1 MPNDKIKHG
10 RSKHISNYGGVGSL
24 IETTDNSIII
34 ETFDEWG
41 YSDLN
46 EKLAHYIIKDDR
58 LLQRLKNRFP
68 NLKHLVA
75 IPTDRDSFLHNVRPK
90 ASYFPKW
97 FYCTRCNRFANY
109 SEWKKRWT
117 ASGKKI
123 DFFNP
128 PKCSNKDCKESHL
141 EQIRFVMT
149 CSNGHIHDLPWEF
162 WNNRLPTDRSQQN
175 DEENENINE
184 KSSGPQLDF
193 SKLCCESQ
201 DLIYKISRENTEL
214 SGIRVECKNC
224 KKKASLKGIFNFEQ
238 TCLGKKYWLKPDNGK
253 FHEEICD
260 AKTSVKLKT
269 SNSVYYAN
277 SLGSLYIPEMQNP
290 LSTEIRIDIDNM
302 VESDEFTIEQ
312 IIQLVSIQKKIDKE
326 LIEQYLETGDI
337 KYIPDN
343 IYRETE
349 YKYFLEKEQP
359 DNKQIKFRVI
369 DCSEQIHGFSKLVK
383 IDKLKRTTVQ
393 TSFTRN
399 EPIDVDSILQN
410 SNDYEY
416 TVQRQ
421 SVSKNNFETKTLPA
435 LESYGEG
442 ILFVLDEQ
450 KLKQWEQQQEVI
462 ERIEKIKSNAENADW
477 KSHQII
483 AKSLT
488 PRKVLIHTLSH
499 LLMRELEYVCGY
511 PASSL
516 SERLFVSDTMH
527 GFLISAFDGTDGYLG
542 GLSNL
547 CNDLGNLNSIINSAL
562 FRATDCSSD
571 PICIES
577 DGQGFG
583 QLNLAAC
590 HSCTLIPE
598 ASCELSNLYLDRN
611 LPIGNY
617 GYFDNFLKSL
627 FQYQNKNELK

>member
-1 MPNDKIKHG
+1 MANDKIKHG

-34 ETFDEWG
+34 ETFDNWG

-75 IPTDRDSFLHNVRPK
+75 IPTDRESFLHQVRPK

-97 FYCTRCNRFANY
+97 LYCTQCNRFATY
-109 SEWKKRWT
+109 SEWKNRWRS
-117 ASGKKI
+117 AGKNL

-128 PKCSNKDCKESHL
+128 PKCSNKDCKENHL

-149 CSNGHIHDLPWEF
+149 CRNGHIHDLPWEF
-162 WNNRLPTDRSQQN
+162 WNNRLPTDRTN
-175 DEENENINE
+175 DEEKEDESKNE
-184 KSSGPQLDF
+184 KPTGPQLDF
-193 SKLCCESQ
+193 AKKCCEQQ
-201 DLIYKISRENTEL
+201 DLIYRISRENTEL
-214 SGIRVECKNC
+214 SGIWVECKNC
-224 KKKASLKGIFNFEQ
+224 KKKANLKGIFNYEQ
-238 TCLGKKYWLKPDNGK
+238 ICNGKRYWLGQTNGK
-253 FHEEICD
+253 FHEEDCNEI
-260 AKTSVKLKT
+260 TSVKLKT

-277 SLGSLYIPEMQNP
+277 TLSSLFIPELQNS
-290 LSTEIRIDIDNM
+290 LSSEVRIEVDNM
-302 VESDEFTIEQ
+302 IESEQFTTEQ
-312 IIQLVSIQKKIDKE
+312 IVQLVSIQKKIEKE
-326 LIEQYLETGDI
+326 LIRQYLDQGDI

-343 IYRETE
+343 VYRQTE
-349 YKYFLEKEQP
+349 YDYFLEKEQP
-359 DNKQIKFRVI
+359 DNKQIKFQVI
-369 DCSEQIHGFSKLVK
+369 DCSEQINGFSKLVK
-383 IDKLKRTTVQ
+383 IDKQKRTTVQ

-399 EPIDVDSILQN
+399 EPIDVDSILQDQN
-410 SNDYEY
+410 EYEY

-421 SVSKNNFETKTLPA
+421 SVSKNNFDTKTLPA

-442 ILFVLDEQ
+442 ILFVLDKQ
-450 KLKQWEQQQEVI
+450 KLEHWEQQQEVI
-462 ERIEKIKSNAENADW
+462 ERTEKIKLNAQNADW

-483 AKSLT
+483 SKSLT

-499 LLMRELEYVCGY
+499 LLIRELEYVSGY

-516 SERLFVSDTMH
+516 SERLYVSETMN

-547 CNDLGNLNSIINSAL
+547 CNDLENLNNIINSAIL
-562 FRATDCSSD
+562 RASDCSSD

-577 DGQGFG
+577 EGQGVG

-590 HSCTLIPE
+590 HSCTLTPE
-598 ASCELSNLYLDRN
+598 ITCELSNLYLDRN
-611 LPIGNY
+611 LIVNKNY
-617 GYFDNFLKSL
+617 GYFKSTI
-627 FQYQNKNELK
+627 E

>member
-1 MPNDKIKHG
+1 MPYDKIKHG

-41 YSDLN
+41 YNELN
-46 EKLAHYIIKDDR
+46 DKLAHYIIKDDR

-75 IPTDRDSFLHNVRPK
+75 IPIHKEYPKNNPPTVQPK

-97 FYCTRCNRFANY
+97 FYCTRCHRFANY
-109 SEWKKRWT
+109 SEWKKRWI
-117 ASGKKI
+117 ASGKKT
-123 DFFNP
+123 DFFYP
-128 PKCSNKDCKESHL
+128 PKCSNKDCKENHL

-149 CSNGHIHDLPWEF
+149 CRNGHIHDLPWEF
-162 WNNRLPTDRSQQN
+162 WNNRLPTDRSQH
-175 DEENENINE
+175 DEEENDNNNE
-184 KSSGPQLDF
+184 KSSGPQLNRE
-193 SKLCCESQ
+193 KCCGDSQ

-214 SGIRVECKNC
+214 SGIWVECKSC
-224 KKKASLKGIFNFEQ
+224 KKKANLKGIFNYEQ
-238 TCLGKKYWLKPDNGK
+238 LCLGKKYWLKPVNGK
-253 FHEEICD
+253 FHEENCT
-260 AKTSVKLKT
+260 AQASVKLKT
-269 SNSVYYAN
+269 SNSVYYSN
-277 SLGSLYIPEMQNP
+277 TLSSLYIPEMQNP
-290 LSTEIRIDIDNM
+290 LSSEIRLDIDNM
-302 VESDEFTIEQ
+302 VAKQKYSNEQ
-312 IIQLVSIQKKIDKE
+312 IVELICDLKGVQKE
-326 LIEQYLETGDI
+326 LVEQYLETGDI

-359 DNKQIKFRVI
+359 DNKQIKFGVI
-369 DCSEQIHGFSKLVK
+369 YCSEKIHGFSKLVK
-383 IDKLKRTTVQ
+383 IDKLKKITVQ

-410 SNDYEY
+410 QNEYEY
-416 TVQRQ
+416 AVQRQ
-421 SVSKNNFETKTLPA
+421 SVSKNNFDTKTLPA

-450 KLKQWEQQQEVI
+450 KLKQWERQAEVI
-462 ERIEKIKSNAENADW
+462 ERTEKIKSNAQNADW

-488 PRKVLIHTLSH
+488 SRKVLIHTLSH

-516 SERLFVSDTMH
+516 SERLYVSETMH

-547 CNDLGNLNSIINSAL
+547 CNDLENLNNIISSAI

-577 DGQGFG
+577 EGQGVG

-590 HSCTLIPE
+590 HSCTLTPE
-598 ASCELSNLYLDRN
+598 TTCELSNLYLDRKLIVN
-611 LPIGNY
+611 KDY
-617 GYFDNFLKSL
+617 GFFNSL
-627 FQYQNKNELK
+627 LD

>member
-1 MPNDKIKHG
+1 MAFDKIKHG

-41 YSDLN
+41 YSELN

-58 LLQRLKNRFP
+58 LLQRLKNRFQ

-117 ASGKKI
+117 ASGKKT

-128 PKCSNKDCKESHL
+128 PKCSNKDCKENHL

-162 WNNRLPTDRSQQN
+162 WNNRLPNDRSQQN
-175 DEENENINE
+175 DEENDNKNE
-184 KSSGPQLDF
+184 KSNGPQLDF
-193 SKLCCESQ
+193 SKKCCDSQ

-214 SGIRVECKNC
+214 SGIWVECKNC
-224 KKKASLKGIFNFEQ
+224 KKKANLKGVFNFEQ
-238 TCLGKKYWLKPDNGK
+238 PCLGKKYWLKPDNGK
-253 FHEEICD
+253 FHEENCS

-269 SNSVYYAN
+269 SNSVYYSN
-277 SLGSLYIPEMQNP
+277 SLSSLFIPDFQNL
-290 LSTEIRIDIDNM
+290 LSSEIRLDIDNM
-302 VESDEFTIEQ
+302 VAKQKYSNEQ
-312 IIQLVSIQKKIDKE
+312 IIELICDLKGVQKE
-326 LIEQYLETGDI
+326 LVEQYLETGEI
-337 KYIPDN
+337 KYIH
-343 IYRETE
+343 RETE

-369 DCSEQIHGFSKLVK
+369 DCSEQINGFSKLVK
-383 IDKLKRTTVQ
+383 IDKLKKTTVQ

-410 SNDYEY
+410 QNEYEY

-450 KLKQWEQQQEVI
+450 KLKQWKQQQEVI
-462 ERIEKIKSNAENADW
+462 ERTEKIKSNAQNADW
-477 KSHQII
+477 KSHQIV
-483 AKSLT
+483 AKTLT
-488 PRKVLIHTLSH
+488 PNKVLIHTLSH

-516 SERLFVSDTMH
+516 SERLYVSETMN

-547 CNDLGNLNSIINSAL
+547 CNDLENLNNIINSAIL
-562 FRATDCSSD
+562 RATDCSSD

-577 DGQGFG
+577 EGQGVG

-590 HSCTLIPE
+590 HSCTLTPE
-598 ASCELSNLYLDRN
+598 TTCELSNLYLDRKLIVSKEYGFFKSN
-611 LPIGNY
+611 LA
-617 GYFDNFLKSL
+617 D
-627 FQYQNKNELK
+627 E

>member
-41 YSDLN
+41 YSELN

-117 ASGKKI
+117 ASGKKT

-128 PKCSNKDCKESHL
+128 PKCSNKDCKENHL

-162 WNNRLPTDRSQQN
+162 WNNRLPSDISQQN
-175 DEENENINE
+175 DEENENATE
-184 KSSGPQLDF
+184 KPNGPQLDF
-193 SKLCCESQ
+193 SKTCCDSQ

-214 SGIRVECKNC
+214 SGIWIECKNC
-224 KKKASLKGIFNFEQ
+224 KKKANLRGVFNFEQ
-238 TCLGKKYWLKPDNGK
+238 PCLGKKYWLKPDNGK
-253 FHEEICD
+253 FHEEECK

-277 SLGSLYIPEMQNP
+277 SLGSLYIPELQNP

-302 VESDEFTIEQ
+302 VESGDFTNELIV
-312 IIQLVSIQKKIDKE
+312 QLVSIQKKIDKE
-326 LIEQYLETGDI
+326 LIQQYLETGDI

-369 DCSEQIHGFSKLVK
+369 DCDEHINGFSKLIK
-383 IDKLKRTTVQ
+383 IDKLKKTTVQ

-410 SNDYEY
+410 STDYEY

-421 SVSKNNFETKTLPA
+421 SVSKNNFETRTLPA

-442 ILFVLDEQ
+442 ILFVLDEH
-450 KLKQWEQQQEVI
+450 KLKQWERQQEVI
-462 ERIEKIKSNAENADW
+462 ERTEKIKSNAENADW

-488 PRKVLIHTLSH
+488 PRKVLMHTLSH
-499 LLMRELEYVCGY
+499 LIMRELEYVCGY
-511 PASSL
+511 PTSSL
-516 SERLFVSDTMH
+516 SERLYVSETMH

-547 CNDLGNLNSIINSAL
+547 CNDLENLNNIINSAI

-577 DGQGFG
+577 EGQGVG

-590 HSCTLIPE
+590 HSCTLTPE
-598 ASCELSNLYLDRN
+598 TTCELSNLYLDRKLVIN
-611 LPIGNY
+611 IDY
-617 GYFDNFLKSL
+617 GYFKSL
-627 FQYQNKNELK
+627 IE

>member
-34 ETFDEWG
+34 ETFDNWG

-75 IPTDRDSFLHNVRPK
+75 IPTDRESFLHQVRPK

-97 FYCTRCNRFANY
+97 LYCTQCNRFATY
-109 SEWKKRWT
+109 FEWKNRWRS
-117 ASGKKI
+117 AGKNQ

-128 PKCSNKDCKESHL
+128 PKCSNKDCKENHL

-149 CSNGHIHDLPWEF
+149 CRNGHIHDLPWEF
-162 WNNRLPTDRSQQN
+162 WNNRLPTDRTN
-175 DEENENINE
+175 EEEKEEDNKNE
-184 KSSGPQLDF
+184 KPTGPQLDF
-193 SKLCCESQ
+193 VKRCCEQQ
-201 DLIYKISRENTEL
+201 DLIYRISRENTEL
-214 SGIRVECKNC
+214 SGIWVECKNC
-224 KKKASLKGIFNFEQ
+224 KKKANLKGIFNYEQ
-238 TCLGKKYWLKPDNGK
+238 ICNGKKYWLGQTNGK
-253 FHEEICD
+253 FHEENCNEI
-260 AKTSVKLKT
+260 TNVKLKT

-277 SLGSLYIPEMQNP
+277 TLSSLFIPELQNP
-290 LSTEIRIDIDNM
+290 LSSEIRIEIDNM
-302 VESDEFTIEQ
+302 IESGEFTTE
-312 IIQLVSIQKKIDKE
+312 IIVKLISIQKKIEKE
-326 LIEQYLETGDI
+326 LIQQYLDQGDI

-343 IYRETE
+343 VYRQTE
-349 YKYFLEKEQP
+349 YDYFLEKEQP
-359 DNKQIKFRVI
+359 NNKQIKFRVI
-369 DCSEQIHGFSKLVK
+369 DCSDQINGFSKLVK
-383 IDKLKRTTVQ
+383 IDKQKRTTVQ

-399 EPIDVDSILQN
+399 EPIDIDSILQDQN
-410 SNDYEY
+410 EYEY

-421 SVSKNNFETKTLPA
+421 SVSKNNFDTKTLPA

-442 ILFVLDEQ
+442 ILFVLDKQ
-450 KLKQWEQQQEVI
+450 KLEHWEQQQEVI
-462 ERIEKIKSNAENADW
+462 ERTEKIKLNAQNADW

-483 AKSLT
+483 SKSLT

-499 LLMRELEYVCGY
+499 LIMRELEYVSGY

-516 SERLFVSDTMH
+516 SERLYVSETMN

-547 CNDLGNLNSIINSAL
+547 CNDLENLNNIVNSAIL
-562 FRATDCSSD
+562 RASDCSSD
-571 PICIES
+571 PICIVSE
-577 DGQGFG
+577 GQGVG

-590 HSCTLIPE
+590 HSCTLTPE
-598 ASCELSNLYLDRN
+598 TTCELSNLYLDRN
-611 LPIGNY
+611 LIVNKNY
-617 GYFDNFLKSL
+617 GYFKSTM
-627 FQYQNKNELK
+627 E

>member
-41 YSDLN
+41 YSELN
-46 EKLAHYIIKDDR
+46 EKLAHYIVKDDR

-117 ASGKKI
+117 ASGKKT

-128 PKCSNKDCKESHL
+128 PKCSNKDCKENHL

-162 WNNRLPTDRSQQN
+162 WNNRLSSDISQQN
-175 DEENENINE
+175 DEENENATE
-184 KSSGPQLDF
+184 KPNGPQLDF
-193 SKLCCESQ
+193 TQTCCDNQ

-214 SGIRVECKNC
+214 SGIWIECKNC
-224 KKKASLKGIFNFEQ
+224 KKRANLRGVFNFEQ
-238 TCLGKKYWLKPDNGK
+238 PCPGKKYWLKPDNGK
-253 FHEEICD
+253 FHEEECK
-260 AKTSVKLKT
+260 ANTSVKLKT

-277 SLGSLYIPEMQNP
+277 SLGSLYIPELQNP

-302 VESDEFTIEQ
+302 VESGDFTNELIV
-312 IIQLVSIQKKIDKE
+312 QLVSIQKKIDKE
-326 LIEQYLETGDI
+326 LIQQYLETGDI

-349 YKYFLEKEQP
+349 YKYFLEKKQP
-359 DNKQIKFRVI
+359 DNKQIKFHVI
-369 DCSEQIHGFSKLVK
+369 DCNAHINGFSKLIK
-383 IDKLKRTTVQ
+383 IDKLKKTTVQ

-410 SNDYEY
+410 STDYEY

-421 SVSKNNFETKTLPA
+421 SVSKNNFETRTLPA

-442 ILFVLDEQ
+442 ILFVLDEH
-450 KLKQWEQQQEVI
+450 KLKQWERQLEVI
-462 ERIEKIKSNAENADW
+462 ERTEKIKSNAENVDW

-499 LLMRELEYVCGY
+499 LIMRELEYVCGY
-511 PASSL
+511 PTSSL
-516 SERLFVSDTMH
+516 SERLYVSETMH

-547 CNDLGNLNSIINSAL
+547 CNDLKNLNNIINSAI

-577 DGQGFG
+577 EGQGVG
-583 QLNLAAC
+583 QLNLSAC
-590 HSCTLIPE
+590 HSCTLTPE
-598 ASCELSNLYLDRN
+598 TTCELSNLYLDRKLVVSNDYGFFNN
-611 LPIGNY
+611 LV
-617 GYFDNFLKSL
+617 S
-627 FQYQNKNELK
+627 

>member
-1 MPNDKIKHG
+1 MPYDKIKHG

-75 IPTDRDSFLHNVRPK
+75 IPTDRDSFLHQVRPK
-90 ASYFPKW
+90 ANYFPKW
-97 FYCTRCNRFANY
+97 FYCARCNRFANY
-109 SEWKKRWT
+109 NEWKKRWT
-117 ASGKKI
+117 ASGKKT

-128 PKCSNKDCKESHL
+128 PKCSNNECKENHL

-162 WNNRLPTDRSQQN
+162 WNNRLPKDRSQLN
-175 DEENENINE
+175 DEENDNKNE
-184 KSSGPQLDF
+184 KLNGPQLDF
-193 SKLCCESQ
+193 SKKCCKNQ
-201 DLIYKISRENTEL
+201 DLRYDVSRENTEL
-214 SGIRVECKNC
+214 SGIWIKCNNC
-224 KKKASLKGIFNFEQ
+224 KKRANFKGIFNYEQ
-238 TCLGKKYWLKPDNGK
+238 VCPGKKYWLKPDNGK
-253 FHEEICD
+253 FNEENCT
-260 AKTSVKLKT
+260 AQTSVKLKT

-277 SLGSLYIPEMQNP
+277 SLSSLFIPELQNP

-302 VESDEFTIEQ
+302 IESGQFSTEQ
-312 IIQLVSIQKKIDKE
+312 VVQLVSIQKKIDKE
-326 LIEQYLETGDI
+326 LIQQYLETGDI

-343 IYRETE
+343 IYREAE

-359 DNKQIKFRVI
+359 DSNQIKFRVI
-369 DCSEQIHGFSKLVK
+369 DCSEQINGFSKLVK
-383 IDKLKRTTVQ
+383 IDKLKKTTVQ

-410 SNDYEY
+410 QNEYEY
-416 TVQRQ
+416 SVQRQ
-421 SVSKNNFETKTLPA
+421 SVSKNNFDTKTLPA

-442 ILFVLDEQ
+442 ILFVLDKQ
-450 KLKQWEQQQEVI
+450 KLEQWEQQKEVN
-462 ERIEKIKSNAENADW
+462 ERTEKIKSNAQNADW

-488 PRKVLIHTLSH
+488 PRKLLIHTLSH
-499 LLMRELEYVCGY
+499 LIIRELEYVCGY

-516 SERLFVSDTMH
+516 SERLYVSETMY

-547 CNDLGNLNSIINSAL
+547 CNDLESLKNIINSAIL
-562 FRATDCSSD
+562 RASDCSSD

-577 DGQGFG
+577 EGQGVG

-590 HSCTLIPE
+590 HSCTLTPE
-598 ASCELSNLYLDRN
+598 TSCELSNLYLDRN
-611 LPIGNY
+611 LI
-617 GYFDNFLKSL
+617 
-627 FQYQNKNELK
+627 

>member
-41 YSDLN
+41 YSELN
-46 EKLAHYIIKDDR
+46 EKLAHYIVKDDR

-117 ASGKKI
+117 ASGKKT

-128 PKCSNKDCKESHL
+128 PKCSNKDCKENHL

-162 WNNRLPTDRSQQN
+162 WNNRLPSDISQQN
-175 DEENENINE
+175 DEENENATE
-184 KSSGPQLDF
+184 KPTGPQLDF
-193 SKLCCESQ
+193 SQTCCDNQ

-214 SGIRVECKNC
+214 SGIWIECKNC
-224 KKKASLKGIFNFEQ
+224 KKRANLRGVFNFEQ
-238 TCLGKKYWLKPDNGK
+238 PCLGKKYWLKPDNGK
-253 FHEEICD
+253 FHEEECK

-277 SLGSLYIPEMQNP
+277 SLGSLYVPELQNP

-302 VESDEFTIEQ
+302 VESGDFTNELIV
-312 IIQLVSIQKKIDKE
+312 QLVSIQKKIDKE
-326 LIEQYLETGDI
+326 LIQQYLETGDI

-359 DNKQIKFRVI
+359 DNKQIKFHVI
-369 DCSEQIHGFSKLVK
+369 DCNEHINGFSKLIK
-383 IDKLKRTTVQ
+383 IDKLKKTTVQ

-410 SNDYEY
+410 STDYEY

-421 SVSKNNFETKTLPA
+421 SVSKNNFETRTLPA

-442 ILFVLDEQ
+442 ILFVLDEH
-450 KLKQWEQQQEVI
+450 KLKQWERQQEVI
-462 ERIEKIKSNAENADW
+462 ERTEKIKSNAENADW

-488 PRKVLIHTLSH
+488 SRKVLMHTLSH
-499 LLMRELEYVCGY
+499 LIMRELEYVCGY
-511 PASSL
+511 PTSSL
-516 SERLFVSDTMH
+516 SERLYVSETMH

-547 CNDLGNLNSIINSAL
+547 CNDLENLNNIINSAI

-577 DGQGFG
+577 EGQGVG
-583 QLNLAAC
+583 QLNLSAC
-590 HSCTLIPE
+590 HSCTLTPE
-598 ASCELSNLYLDRN
+598 TTCELSNLYLDRKLVVSNDYGFFNN
-611 LPIGNY
+611 LVSQINS
-617 GYFDNFLKSL
+617 F
-627 FQYQNKNELK
+627 

>member
-1 MPNDKIKHG
+1 MAYDKIKHG

-41 YSDLN
+41 YNELN

-75 IPTDRDSFLHNVRPK
+75 IPTDRDSFVHQVRPK

-97 FYCTRCNRFANY
+97 LYCTRCNRFATYN
-109 SEWKKRWT
+109 EWKRRWT
-117 ASGKKI
+117 ASGKKT
-123 DFFNP
+123 DFFTP
-128 PKCSNKDCKESHL
+128 PKCSNKDCKENHL

-162 WNNRLPTDRSQQN
+162 WNNRLPNDRSQQD
-175 DEENENINE
+175 DEENDNKNE

-193 SKLCCESQ
+193 SKRCCENQ

-214 SGIRVECKNC
+214 SGIWVECKNC
-224 KKKASLKGIFNFEQ
+224 KKKANLKGIFNYEQ
-238 TCLGKKYWLKPDNGK
+238 ICNGKKYWLKPDNGK
-253 FHEEICD
+253 FHEENCG

-277 SLGSLYIPEMQNP
+277 SLSSLFIPELQNP

-302 VESDEFTIEQ
+302 VESGQFTIEQ
-312 IIQLVSIQKKIDKE
+312 IVQLVSIQKKIDKD
-326 LIEQYLETGDI
+326 LVQQYIDTGDI

-343 IYRETE
+343 FYRETE

-359 DNKQIKFRVI
+359 DSKQIKFQVI
-369 DCSEQIHGFSKLVK
+369 DCSEQINGFSKLVK
-383 IDKLKRTTVQ
+383 IDKLKKTTVQ

-399 EPIDVDSILQN
+399 EPIDIDSILQN
-410 SNDYEY
+410 QSEYEY

-442 ILFVLDEQ
+442 ILFVLNEQ
-450 KLKQWEQQQEVI
+450 KLKKWELKEEI
-462 ERIEKIKSNAENADW
+462 IKRTEKIKSNAQNADW

-499 LLMRELEYVCGY
+499 LLIRELEYVCGY

-516 SERLFVSDTMH
+516 SERLYVSETMN

-547 CNDLGNLNSIINSAL
+547 CKDLENLNSIINSAI

-577 DGQGFG
+577 EGQGVG

-590 HSCTLIPE
+590 HSCTLTPE
-598 ASCELSNLYLDRN
+598 TTCELSNLYLDRKLIIN
-611 LPIGNY
+611 KDY
-617 GYFDNFLKSL
+617 GYFNSL
-627 FQYQNKNELK
+627 LD

>member
-1 MPNDKIKHG
+1 MAYDKIKHG

-34 ETFDEWG
+34 ETFDNWG
-41 YSDLN
+41 YNNLAN
-46 EKLAHYIIKDDR
+46 ELSSYIIKDDR
-58 LLQRLKNRFP
+58 LLQRLKIRFP
-68 NLKHLVA
+68 KLKHLVSVPVSKNYSKNNP
-75 IPTDRDSFLHNVRPK
+75 PTVQPK
-90 ASYFPKW
+90 ANYFPKW
-97 FYCTRCNRFANY
+97 FYCTVCNKFAPYN
-109 SEWKKRWT
+109 EWKDRWKS
-117 ASGKKI
+117 SGKKLEY
-123 DFFNP
+123 FYP
-128 PKCSNKDCKESHL
+128 PKCTDKDCNEKHL
-141 EQIRFVMT
+141 EQVRFVAT
-149 CSNGHIHDLPWEF
+149 CKNGHIHDLPWEF
-162 WNNRLPTDRSQQN
+162 WNNRLPSDRSQQN
-175 DEENENINE
+175 DEENDNKNE
-184 KSSGPQLDF
+184 KSKGPQLDF
-193 SKLCCESQ
+193 SKRCCKSQ

-214 SGIRVECKNC
+214 SGIWIECKNC
-224 KKKASLKGIFNFEQ
+224 KKKANLKGIFNFEQ
-238 TCLGKKYWLKPDNGK
+238 PCLGKKYWLKPDNGK
-253 FHEEICD
+253 FHEENCS

-277 SLGSLYIPEMQNP
+277 SLSSLFIPELQNP

-302 VESDEFTIEQ
+302 VESGQFTTEQ
-312 IIQLVSIQKKIDKE
+312 IVQLVSIQKKIDKE
-326 LIEQYLETGDI
+326 LIQQYLETGDI

-343 IYRETE
+343 IYREAE

-369 DCSEQIHGFSKLVK
+369 DCSEQINGFSKLIK
-383 IDKLKRTTVQ
+383 IDKLKKTTVQ

-410 SNDYEY
+410 QNEYEY
-416 TVQRQ
+416 AVQRQ

-462 ERIEKIKSNAENADW
+462 ERTEKIKSNAQNADW

-483 AKSLT
+483 AKTLT
-488 PRKVLIHTLSH
+488 PKKVLIHTLSH

-516 SERLFVSDTMH
+516 SERLYVSETMN

-547 CNDLGNLNSIINSAL
+547 YNDLDNLNQIINSAIL
-562 FRATDCSSD
+562 RATDCSSD

-577 DGQGFG
+577 EGQGVG

-590 HSCTLIPE
+590 HSCTLTPE
-598 ASCELSNLYLDRN
+598 TTCELSNLYLDRKLIVSKEYGFFKSN
-611 LPIGNY
+611 LA
-617 GYFDNFLKSL
+617 D
-627 FQYQNKNELK
+627 E

>member
-1 MPNDKIKHG
+1 MAYDKIKHG

-41 YSDLN
+41 YNELN

-75 IPTDRDSFLHNVRPK
+75 IPTDRDSFLHQVRPK

-97 FYCTRCNRFANY
+97 LYCTRCNRFATYN
-109 SEWKKRWT
+109 EWKIRWT
-117 ASGKKI
+117 ASGKKT

-128 PKCSNKDCKESHL
+128 PKCSNKDCKENHL

-162 WNNRLPTDRSQQN
+162 WNNRLPNDRSQQD
-175 DEENENINE
+175 DEENDNKNE
-184 KSSGPQLDF
+184 KPSGPQLDF
-193 SKLCCESQ
+193 SKRCCESQ

-214 SGIRVECKNC
+214 SGIWVECKNC
-224 KKKASLKGIFNFEQ
+224 KKKANLRGIFNYEQ
-238 TCLGKKYWLKPDNGK
+238 ICNGKKYWLKPDNGK
-253 FHEEICD
+253 FHEENCD

-277 SLGSLYIPEMQNP
+277 SLSSLFIPELQNP
-290 LSTEIRIDIDNM
+290 LSAEIRIDIDNM
-302 VESDEFTIEQ
+302 VESGQFTIEQ
-312 IIQLVSIQKKIDKE
+312 IVQLVSIQKKIDKE
-326 LIEQYLETGDI
+326 LIQQYLETGDI

-349 YKYFLEKEQP
+349 YRYFLEKDQP
-359 DNKQIKFRVI
+359 DSKQIKFQVI
-369 DCSEQIHGFSKLVK
+369 DCREQINGFSKLVR

-399 EPIDVDSILQN
+399 EPIDIDSILQN
-410 SNDYEY
+410 QSEYDY

-450 KLKQWEQQQEVI
+450 KLKQWERQEEVI
-462 ERIEKIKSNAENADW
+462 ERTEKIRSNAKNADW

-499 LLMRELEYVCGY
+499 LLIREFEYVCGY

-516 SERLFVSDTMH
+516 SERLYVSETMH

-547 CNDLGNLNSIINSAL
+547 CNDLKNLNSIINSAI

-571 PICIES
+571 PICVES
-577 DGQGFG
+577 EGQGVG

-590 HSCTLIPE
+590 HSCTLTPE
-598 ASCELSNLYLDRN
+598 TTCELSNLYLDRKLIIN
-611 LPIGNY
+611 KNY
-617 GYFDNFLKSL
+617 GYFNSL
-627 FQYQNKNELK
+627 LD

>member
-1 MPNDKIKHG
+1 MAYDKIKHG

-41 YSDLN
+41 YSELN

-75 IPTDRDSFLHNVRPK
+75 IPTERDSFLHNVRPK
-90 ASYFPKW
+90 ANYFPKW
-97 FYCTRCNRFANY
+97 FYCTRCHRFANY

-117 ASGKKI
+117 ASGKKT
-123 DFFNP
+123 DFFYP
-128 PKCSNKDCKESHL
+128 PKCSNKDCKENHL

-162 WNNRLPTDRSQQN
+162 WNNRLPTDRSQH
-175 DEENENINE
+175 DEEENDNNNE
-184 KSSGPQLDF
+184 KSSGPQLNRE
-193 SKLCCESQ
+193 KCCGDSQ

-214 SGIRVECKNC
+214 SGIWVECKSC
-224 KKKASLKGIFNFEQ
+224 KKKANLKGIFNFEQ
-238 TCLGKKYWLKPDNGK
+238 LCLGKKYWLKPDIGK
-253 FHEEICD
+253 FHEENCT
-260 AKTSVKLKT
+260 AQASVKLKT

-277 SLGSLYIPEMQNP
+277 SLGSLYIPEQQNP
-290 LSTEIRIDIDNM
+290 LSTEIRVDIDNM
-302 VESDEFTIEQ
+302 IESGQFTTEQ
-312 IIQLVSIQKKIDKE
+312 IVQLVSIQKKIDKE
-326 LIEQYLETGDI
+326 LIQQYLETGDI

-369 DCSEQIHGFSKLVK
+369 DCSEQINGFSKLVK
-383 IDKLKRTTVQ
+383 IDKLKKTTVQ

-399 EPIDVDSILQN
+399 EPIDVDAILQN
-410 SNDYEY
+410 QNEYEY
-416 TVQRQ
+416 TVHRQ

-442 ILFVLDEQ
+442 ILFVLDKQ
-450 KLKQWEQQQEVI
+450 KLEQWEQQQEVI
-462 ERIEKIKSNAENADW
+462 ERTEKIKSNAQNADW

-488 PRKVLIHTLSH
+488 SRKVLIHTLSH

-516 SERLFVSDTMH
+516 SERLYVSETMH

-547 CNDLGNLNSIINSAL
+547 CNDLENLNNIISSAI

-577 DGQGFG
+577 EGQGVG

-590 HSCTLIPE
+590 HSCTLTPE
-598 ASCELSNLYLDRN
+598 TTCELSNLYLDRKLIVN
-611 LPIGNY
+611 KDY
-617 GYFDNFLKSL
+617 GFFNSL
-627 FQYQNKNELK
+627 LD

>member
-10 RSKHISNYGGVGSL
+10 RSKHISNYGGVGSI

-34 ETFDEWG
+34 ETFDNWG

-68 NLKHLVA
+68 NLKYLVA
-75 IPTDRDSFLHNVRPK
+75 IPTHRDSFLHQVRPK
-90 ASYFPKW
+90 ANYFPKW
-97 FYCTRCNRFANY
+97 FYCTHCNRFASY
-109 SEWKKRWT
+109 FEWKNRWRS
-117 ASGKKI
+117 AGKNL

-128 PKCSNKDCKESHL
+128 PKCANRDCKENHL
-141 EQIRFVMT
+141 EQIRFVLT
-149 CSNGHIHDLPWEF
+149 CSNGHIHDLPWEY
-162 WNNRLPTDRSQQN
+162 WNNRLPSDKSNVEETE
-175 DEENENINE
+175 DEEKNE
-184 KSSGPQLDF
+184 KQSGPKLDY
-193 SKLCCESQ
+193 SKKCCDQQ

-214 SGIRVECKNC
+214 SGIWIECKNC
-224 KKKASLKGIFNFEQ
+224 KKKANLKGIFNFEKN
-238 TCLGKKYWLKPDNGK
+238 CDGKKYWLGQLNGK
-253 FHEEICD
+253 FHEEECGISMSPSI
-260 AKTSVKLKT
+260 SVKVKT

-277 SLGSLYIPEMQNP
+277 TLSSLFIPEMQNP
-290 LSTEIRIDIDNM
+290 LSSEVRIDIDTM
-302 VESDEFTIEQ
+302 VESAQFTNEQ

-326 LIEQYLETGDI
+326 LIRQYLESGDI
-337 KYIPDN
+337 QYIPDN
-343 IYRETE
+343 VYRQSE
-349 YKYFLEKEQP
+349 YDYFLEKIQP

-369 DCSEQIHGFSKLVK
+369 DCTDQINGFSKLVK
-383 IDKLKRTTVQ
+383 IDKLKKTTVQ

-399 EPIDVDSILQN
+399 EPIDIDSILQDQ
-410 SNDYEY
+410 SEYEY

-421 SVSKNNFETKTLPA
+421 SVSKNNFDSKTLPA

-442 ILFVLDEQ
+442 ILFVLDKN
-450 KLKQWEQQQEVI
+450 KLEQWEKQQVVI
-462 ERIEKIKSNAENADW
+462 ERTDKIKNNAKNADW

-483 AKSLT
+483 AKTLT

-511 PASSL
+511 PTSSL

-547 CNDLGNLNSIINSAL
+547 CNDLDNLRKIIESAI

-577 DGQGFG
+577 EGQGVG

-590 HSCTLIPE
+590 HSCTLTPE
-598 ASCELSNLYLDRN
+598 TTCELSNLYLDRSLVIN
-611 LPIGNY
+611 NDF
-617 GYFDNFLKSL
+617 GYFRTMI
-627 FQYQNKNELK
+627 E

>member
-1 MPNDKIKHG
+1 MAFDKIKHG

-41 YSDLN
+41 YSELN

-58 LLQRLKNRFP
+58 LLQRLKNRFQ

-117 ASGKKI
+117 ASGKKT

-128 PKCSNKDCKESHL
+128 PKCSNKDCKENHL

-162 WNNRLPTDRSQQN
+162 WNNRLPNDRSQQN
-175 DEENENINE
+175 DEENDNKNE
-184 KSSGPQLDF
+184 KSNGPQLDF
-193 SKLCCESQ
+193 SKKCCDSQ

-214 SGIRVECKNC
+214 SGIWVECKNC
-224 KKKASLKGIFNFEQ
+224 KKKANLKGVFNFEQ
-238 TCLGKKYWLKPDNGK
+238 PCLGKKYWLKPDNGK
-253 FHEEICD
+253 FHEENCS

-269 SNSVYYAN
+269 SNSVYYSN
-277 SLGSLYIPEMQNP
+277 SLSSLFIPDFQNL
-290 LSTEIRIDIDNM
+290 LSSEIRLDIDNM
-302 VESDEFTIEQ
+302 VAKQKYSNEQ
-312 IIQLVSIQKKIDKE
+312 IIELICDLKGVQKE
-326 LIEQYLETGDI
+326 LVEQYLETGEI

-369 DCSEQIHGFSKLVK
+369 DCSEQINGFSKLVK
-383 IDKLKRTTVQ
+383 IDKLKKTTVQ

-410 SNDYEY
+410 QNEYEY

-450 KLKQWEQQQEVI
+450 KLKQWKQQQEVI
-462 ERIEKIKSNAENADW
+462 ERTEKIKSNAQNADW
-477 KSHQII
+477 KSHQIV
-483 AKSLT
+483 AKTLT
-488 PRKVLIHTLSH
+488 PNKVLIHTLSH

-516 SERLFVSDTMH
+516 SERLYVSETMN

-547 CNDLGNLNSIINSAL
+547 CNDLENLNNIINSAIL
-562 FRATDCSSD
+562 RATDCSSD

-577 DGQGFG
+577 EGQGVG

-590 HSCTLIPE
+590 HSCTLTPE
-598 ASCELSNLYLDRN
+598 TTCELSNLYLDRKLIVSKEYGFFKSN
-611 LPIGNY
+611 LA
-617 GYFDNFLKSL
+617 D
-627 FQYQNKNELK
+627 E

>member
-1 MPNDKIKHG
+1 MDKNKVKHG
-10 RSKHISNYGGVGSL
+10 RSKFISNYGGVGSI
-24 IETTDNSIII
+24 IETTECSILIESFDN
-34 ETFDEWG
+34 WG
-41 YSDLN
+41 YKDLSN
-46 EKLAHYIIKDDR
+46 NLSSFILKDDR
-58 LLQRLKNRFP
+58 LLERLKYRFP
-68 NLKHLVA
+68 NLKYLVS
-75 IPTDRDSFLHNVRPK
+75 IPMDKNYTKNFPPVVQPK
-90 ASYFPKW
+90 SNLFPKW
-97 FYCTRCNRFANY
+97 FYCSNCGKFAHI
-109 SEWKKRWT
+109 EDWKKRWK
-117 ASGKKI
+117 SISKKEE
-123 DFFNP
+123 FWYP
-128 PKCSNKDCKESHL
+128 PSCSNKDCKEQPL
-141 EQIRFVMT
+141 EQVRFVAT
-149 CSNGHIHDLPWEF
+149 CKNGHIHDLPWDY
-162 WNNRLPTDRSQQN
+162 WNQRV
-175 DEENENINE
+175 ENEDIDELNDNTSKIHINF
-184 KSSGPQLDF
+184 D
-193 SKLCCESQ
+193 SKCCQNQ

-214 SGIRVECKNC
+214 SGIWVECKSCN
-224 KKKASLKGIFNFEQ
+224 KKANLKGIFNYEQ
-238 TCLGKKYWLKPDNGK
+238 KCWGSKYWLGLNIGQPINEKC
-253 FHEEICD
+253 EEKI
-260 AKTSVKLKT
+260 SVKVKT

-277 SLGSLYIPEMQNP
+277 ILSSLYIPEMQNP
-290 LSTEIRIDIDNM
+290 LSTEIRLDIDNM
-302 VESDEFTIEQ
+302 VSKQKYSTEQ
-312 IIQLVSIQKKIDKE
+312 IVELICDLKNVPKE
-326 LIEQYLETGDI
+326 LVEQYLETGEI

-359 DNKQIKFRVI
+359 DNKQIKFQVI
-369 DCSEQIHGFSKLVK
+369 DCSEQINGFSKLVK

-416 TVQRQ
+416 AVQRQ
-421 SVSKNNFETKTLPA
+421 SVSKNNFDTKTLPA

-442 ILFVLDEQ
+442 ILFVLDEL
-450 KLKQWEQQQEVI
+450 KLKHWEQQQEVI
-462 ERIEKIKSNAENADW
+462 ERTEKIISNAQNADW

-516 SERLFVSDTMH
+516 SERLFVSDTMQ

-547 CNDLGNLNSIINSAL
+547 CNDLENLNNIINSAI

-577 DGQGFG
+577 EGQGVG

-590 HSCTLIPE
+590 HSCTLTPE
-598 ASCELSNLYLDRN
+598 TTCELSNLYLDRKLVISN
-611 LPIGNY
+611 DY
-617 GYFDNFLKSL
+617 GYFKSII
-627 FQYQNKNELK
+627 E

>member
-1 MPNDKIKHG
+1 MAYDKIKHG

-41 YSDLN
+41 YSELN

-58 LLQRLKNRFP
+58 LLQRLKNRFQ

-75 IPTDRDSFLHNVRPK
+75 IPTDRDSFLHQVRPK

-117 ASGKKI
+117 ASGKKK

-128 PKCSNKDCKESHL
+128 PKCSNKECKENHL

-162 WNNRLPTDRSQQN
+162 WNNRLPTDRTN
-175 DEENENINE
+175 EEENEDNNKNE
-184 KSSGPQLDF
+184 KPSGPQLDF
-193 SKLCCESQ
+193 SKKCCESQ

-214 SGIRVECKNC
+214 SGIWIECKNC
-224 KKKASLKGIFNFEQ
+224 KKKNNLKGIFNYEQ
-238 TCLGKKYWLKPDNGK
+238 LCLGKKYWLKPDNGK
-253 FHEEICD
+253 FHEENCT
-260 AKTSVKLKT
+260 AQTSVKLKT

-290 LSTEIRIDIDNM
+290 LSAEIRIDIDNM
-302 VESDEFTIEQ
+302 VESGDFTNELIV
-312 IIQLVSIQKKIDKE
+312 QLVSIQKKIDKE
-326 LIEQYLETGDI
+326 LIQQYLETGDI

-369 DCSEQIHGFSKLVK
+369 DCSLQIHGFSKLVK
-383 IDKLKRTTVQ
+383 IDKLKKTTVQ

-410 SNDYEY
+410 QNEYEY

-442 ILFVLDEQ
+442 ILFVLDKQ
-450 KLKQWEQQQEVI
+450 KLEQWEQQEEVI
-462 ERIEKIKSNAENADW
+462 ERTEKIKSNAQNADW

-499 LLMRELEYVCGY
+499 LLMREFEYVCGY

-516 SERLFVSDTMH
+516 SERLYVSETMH

-547 CNDLGNLNSIINSAL
+547 CNDLENLNSIINSAI

-571 PICIES
+571 PICVES
-577 DGQGFG
+577 EGQGVG

-590 HSCTLIPE
+590 HSCTLTPE
-598 ASCELSNLYLDRN
+598 TTCELSNLYLDRKLIIN
-611 LPIGNY
+611 KNY
-617 GYFDNFLKSL
+617 GYFNSL
-627 FQYQNKNELK
+627 LD

>member
-41 YSDLN
+41 YGDLN
-46 EKLAHYIIKDDR
+46 EKLAHFIIKDDR

-75 IPTDRDSFLHNVRPK
+75 IPTDRDSFSYQVRPK

-97 FYCTRCNRFANY
+97 FYCTYCSRFANY
-109 SEWKKRWT
+109 NEWKNRWKS
-117 ASGKKI
+117 AGKNI

-128 PKCSNKDCKESHL
+128 PKCSNKECKEHHL

-162 WNNRLPTDRSQQN
+162 WNNRLSTDRTN
-175 DEENENINE
+175 EEENEHDNKNE
-184 KSSGPQLDF
+184 KTIGPQLDYA
-193 SKLCCESQ
+193 KKCCDNQ
-201 DLIYKISRENTEL
+201 DLVYRISRENTEL
-214 SGIRVECKNC
+214 SGIWIECKNC
-224 KKKASLKGIFNFEQ
+224 SKKANLKGIFNYEQ
-238 TCLGKKYWLKPDNGK
+238 NCQGKKYWLKPDNGK
-253 FHEEICD
+253 FHEETCIE
-260 AKTSVKLKT
+260 KTSVKLKT

-277 SLGSLYIPEMQNP
+277 SLSSLFIPELQNP
-290 LSTEIRIDIDNM
+290 LSSEIRLDIDNM
-302 VESDEFTIEQ
+302 VENGDFTTELIIQ
-312 IIQLVSIQKKIDKE
+312 IISVQKKINKE
-326 LIEQYLETGDI
+326 LVEQYLETGDI

-343 IYRETE
+343 IYRQTE
-349 YKYFLEKEQP
+349 YDYFLEKEQP
-359 DNKQIKFRVI
+359 DNNQIKFRVI
-369 DCSEQIHGFSKLVK
+369 DCSQQIYGFSKLIK

-410 SNDYEY
+410 QNEYEY
-416 TVQRQ
+416 AVQRQ
-421 SVSKNNFETKTLPA
+421 SVSKNNFDTKTLPA
-435 LESYGEG
+435 IESYGEG
-442 ILFVLDEQ
+442 ILFVLDKQ
-450 KLKQWEQQQEVI
+450 KLEGWEILPEIV
-462 ERIEKIKSNAENADW
+462 ERTEKIKSNAENADW

-499 LLMRELEYVCGY
+499 LLIRELEYVCGY

-516 SERLFVSDTMH
+516 SERLYVSETMH

-547 CNDLGNLNSIINSAL
+547 CNDLENLNKIVESAI

-577 DGQGFG
+577 EGQGVG
-583 QLNLAAC
+583 QLNLGAC
-590 HSCTLIPE
+590 HSCTLTPE
-598 ASCELSNLYLDRN
+598 ITCELSNLYLDRK
-611 LPIGNY
+611 LIIDKNY
-617 GYFDNFLKSL
+617 GYFNSVIEAL
-627 FQYQNKNELK
+627 

>member
-10 RSKHISNYGGVGSL
+10 RSKHISNYGGIGSL

-34 ETFDEWG
+34 ETFDSWG
-41 YSDLN
+41 YADLN

-75 IPTDRDSFLHNVRPK
+75 IPTDRDSFLHHVQPK

-97 FYCTRCNRFANY
+97 FYCTNPKCGRLATY
-109 SEWKKRWT
+109 DEWLKRWLAAGKKRE
-117 ASGKKI
+117 
-123 DFFNP
+123 FFNP
-128 PKCSNKDCKESHL
+128 PKCSNKECKDNHL

-162 WNNRLPTDRSQQN
+162 WNNRLPTDRTN
-175 DEENENINE
+175 EEDNEEENKNE
-184 KSSGPQLDF
+184 KPKGPQLDF
-193 SKLCCESQ
+193 AKKCCERQ
-201 DLIYKISRENTEL
+201 DLVYKISRENTEL
-214 SGIRVECKNC
+214 SGIWIECKSC
-224 KKKASLKGIFNFEQ
+224 GKKANLKGIFNYEQ
-238 TCLGKKYWLKPDNGK
+238 KCNGKKFWLGQLNGK
-253 FHEEICD
+253 FHEEECTAI
-260 AKTSVKLKT
+260 TSVKLKT

-277 SLGSLYIPEMQNP
+277 TLSSLYIPKLQNP
-290 LSTEIRIDIDNM
+290 LLPEIKIDIDNM
-302 VESDEFTIEQ
+302 VESGQFTAEQ
-312 IIQLVSIQKKIDKE
+312 IVQLVSIQKKIDKE
-326 LIEQYLETGDI
+326 LIQQYLETGDI

-343 IYRETE
+343 IYRQTE
-349 YKYFLEKEQP
+349 YDYFLEKEQP
-359 DNKQIKFRVI
+359 DNKQIKFSII
-369 DCSEQIHGFSKLVK
+369 DCSAQINGFSKLVK

-399 EPIDVDSILQN
+399 EPIDIDSILQN
-410 SNDYEY
+410 QNEYEY
-416 TVQRQ
+416 AVQRQ
-421 SVSKNNFETKTLPA
+421 SISKNSFDTKTLPA

-442 ILFVLDEQ
+442 ILFVLDRE
-450 KLKQWEQQQEVI
+450 KLEQWEKQQEVI
-462 ERIEKIKSNAENADW
+462 ERTEKIKSNAQSADW

-483 AKSLT
+483 AKTLT
-488 PRKVLIHTLSH
+488 PRKILIHTLSH

-511 PASSL
+511 PVSSL
-516 SERLFVSDTMH
+516 SERLYVSETMH

-547 CNDLGNLNSIINSAL
+547 CNDLENLGNIINSAI

-577 DGQGFG
+577 DGQGVG

-590 HSCTLIPE
+590 HSCTLTPE
-598 ASCELSNLYLDRN
+598 TTCELSNLYLDRN
-611 LPIGNY
+611 LIVNKEY
-617 GYFDNFLKSL
+617 GYFKTTIN
-627 FQYQNKNELK
+627 